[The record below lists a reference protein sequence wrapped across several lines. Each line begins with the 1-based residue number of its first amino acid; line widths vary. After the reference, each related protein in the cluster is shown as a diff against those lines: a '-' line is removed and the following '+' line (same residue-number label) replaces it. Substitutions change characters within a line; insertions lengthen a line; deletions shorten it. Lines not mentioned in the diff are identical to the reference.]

1 MPFNIKIL
9 TGSNVSIY
17 QQIVD
22 QVCAAILSGQIAD
35 DEPLPSVRGLAED
48 LLINPN
54 TVGRA
59 YGELVREGILESRPG
74 RGMFVS
80 KRRQIYSKAER
91 TRRIDQA
98 VTSLVSQAFR
108 LGFSSEEIVDEVAK
122 KDEGTVERFK
132 EWRRIAMTSH
142 SNGNRN
148 AVIETHNLTKY
159 FGARKAV
166 DALTMAVPRGSVFA
180 FLGRNGSGK
189 TTTIRMLLGLTE
201 PTRGSSR
208 ILGHDSQSLPPEVR
222 ARIGYMS
229 ESHSLYDSL
238 TVRQN
243 GEYQSRFYPR
253 WNERIFQAVAGHF
266 RLDPRT
272 KAGQLS
278 RGERAGLALA
288 ITLAPEPELLV
299 LDDPAIGLDPVARR
313 SLLES
318 DDLRHA
324 GIQSDHLLLFA
335 FARGR

>member
-91 TRRIDQA
+91 TRRIEQA

-122 KDEGTVERFK
+122 KTK
-132 EWRRIAMTSH
+132 E
-142 SNGNRN
+142 
-148 AVIETHNLTKY
+148 L
-159 FGARKAV
+159 
-166 DALTMAVPRGSVFA
+166 L
-180 FLGRNGSGK
+180 NGSKNG
-189 TTTIRMLLGLTE
+189 G
-201 PTRGSSR
+201 GS
-208 ILGHDSQSLPPEVR
+208 Q
-222 ARIGYMS
+222 
-229 ESHSLYDSL
+229 
-238 TVRQN
+238 
-243 GEYQSRFYPR
+243 
-253 WNERIFQAVAGHF
+253 
-266 RLDPRT
+266 
-272 KAGQLS
+272 
-278 RGERAGLALA
+278 
-288 ITLAPEPELLV
+288 
-299 LDDPAIGLDPVARR
+299 
-313 SLLES
+313 
-318 DDLRHA
+318 
-324 GIQSDHLLLFA
+324 
-335 FARGR
+335 

>member
-122 KDEGTVERFK
+122 K
-132 EWRRIAMTSH
+132 
-142 SNGNRN
+142 
-148 AVIETHNLTKY
+148 TK
-159 FGARKAV
+159 
-166 DALTMAVPRGSVFA
+166 
-180 FLGRNGSGK
+180 
-189 TTTIRMLLGLTE
+189 
-201 PTRGSSR
+201 
-208 ILGHDSQSLPPEVR
+208 
-222 ARIGYMS
+222 
-229 ESHSLYDSL
+229 
-238 TVRQN
+238 
-243 GEYQSRFYPR
+243 
-253 WNERIFQAVAGHF
+253 
-266 RLDPRT
+266 
-272 KAGQLS
+272 
-278 RGERAGLALA
+278 
-288 ITLAPEPELLV
+288 
-299 LDDPAIGLDPVARR
+299 
-313 SLLES
+313 
-318 DDLRHA
+318 
-324 GIQSDHLLLFA
+324 
-335 FARGR
+335 